1 MCATTMSLRMPGMAS
16 PAFASRFARARFRVR
31 HAVAADAVEDIAKG
45 VVCASLCALSCLEAS
60 DKKRYIAKSRAI
72 RPLAKSW
79 SGKRPG
85 RAFDWFRAR
94 RIFLLIALRF
104 LRLWGVL
111 EACGF
116 LGRRDS

>member
-1 MCATTMSLRMPGMAS
+1 MTTSLSTPGMAS
-16 PAFASRFARARFRVR
+16 PALASRVTRARFCVR
-31 HAVAADAVEDIAKG
+31 DAVAADAVEDMVEG
-45 VVCASLCALSCLEAS
+45 EGFVSLCASLCLGAS